1 MLQQDTGLRLGPA
14 VVSRAAGRRVLLR
27 RADSAA
33 DEWAELAL
41 AFPYQ
46 PAAGDVVLAVS
57 QEERRYV
64 IGVLQGRGPSVL
76 SFPGDVVLSAPQGT
90 MRLDAGKGVTV
101 SAPSVELRADAIE
114 LEARTLTQRIESA
127 YQWVKDLLQVRAGRT
142 STVVEASSHHLAERT
157 FIRSEKE
164 TKVDGEKIYLG

>member
-14 VVSRAAGRRVLLR
+14 VVARSAGRRVQVR
-27 RADSAA
+27 RADSAVE
-33 DEWAELAL
+33 EWAELAL

-57 QEERRYV
+57 QDERVYV
-64 IGVLQGRGPSVL
+64 IGVLQGRGPSVFA
-76 SFPGDVVLSAPQGT
+76 FPGDVVLSAPQGA
-90 MRLDAGKGVTV
+90 MSFDAGKGVRM
-101 SAPSVELRADAIE
+101 SAPSIELHGGSIE
-114 LEARTLTQRIESA
+114 LEAKTLTQRIESA
-127 YQWVKDLLQVRAGRT
+127 YHWVKDLLQVRAGR
-142 STVVEASSHHLAERT
+142 SRTVVEGSSHQLAERT